1 MTEKNILQNWFV
13 TGAKPTQEQF
23 WAWMESYWHKSES
36 IPTEKILG
44 LSEVLANK
52 ADVEMLQHKANLDTS
67 NLTNENVLAW
77 KKALG
82 VGELPTNIATID
94 EGNKQG
100 NTYTKARVDELLEN
114 SGKNLANA
122 DLQIPAGTVRTLDV
136 TGAKFGIQGLE
147 NKSSDKAFNSRVVMN
162 KFGHIAINDNP
173 EIITNFTVPDRINLN
188 VTENFA
194 NVTFNKKP
202 NYSQDIIDALNF
214 IKTINDK
221 DYTKFHVSEMIPY
234 HIADEDLPAEIAK
247 DSQRKSILQNYITVP
262 TDGVITVNGDRGV
275 DIRSKLYVQDYI
287 TAMSVKERKAVV
299 NVVFNKEFPED
310 KDWIITFY
318 TDLPYHL
325 PYRSSGALFGFRESK
340 VEKCD
345 CDLTK
350 SIFKTSDGGRGDT
363 KIIFKDYYYNN
374 KIVFQA
380 DNVRFWAIKKGS
392 TLTIMLQSLESGQ
405 IAIDI
410 RPYKSEYKF
419 LHFYKALDA
428 DKNDT
433 INGYYYN
440 FKNLSYWIAN

>member
-23 WAWMESYWHKSES
+23 WAWQESYWHKGEN

-44 LSEVLANK
+44 LSEVLVNK

-82 VGELPTNIATID
+82 VGELPSNIATID
-94 EGNKQG
+94 EGSKIG
-100 NTYTKARVDELLEN
+100 SVYTKTKVDELLEN

-262 TDGVITVNGDRGV
+262 MDGVITVNGDRGV

-363 KIIFKDYYYNN
+363 KIIFKDYYN